1 MISNTNSVQ
10 VMLLSDHVISNS
22 ISGVA
27 VMDDIER
34 IARRF
39 KLHDVRVLISVV
51 EAGSMHKAAE
61 RLATSQP
68 AVSRAIADL
77 EHAVGVRLLE
87 RSPRGVE
94 PTQYGRVLIKHG
106 VAAFDEFRQGV
117 KDIRF
122 LADPSTGELRIACS
136 DAMAAGPVLA
146 IIEQLTRKH
155 PRLVFHVATGAAATL
170 LRRLTERNVELV
182 ITRATEA
189 DDDEQIYVGGL
200 FEDNVV
206 VAAGAQ
212 SRWARRRRI
221 KLDEL
226 VNEPWALPPEG
237 SAVGAILLEAF
248 RACGLAPPAATVVA
262 ESAILRSR
270 LLASGRFLTVI
281 PEFLLTLPGRE
292 PSIKALPVELPGARR
307 TMRIISLRN
316 RSLSP
321 LAELF
326 IDSMRAL
333 AKPLAKGT

>member
-1 MISNTNSVQ
+1 M
-10 VMLLSDHVISNS
+10 
-22 ISGVA
+22 A
-27 VMDDIER
+27 VMDDIDRIER
-34 IARRF
+34 RL
-39 KLHDVRVLISVV
+39 KLRNVRVLISVA

-61 RLATSQP
+61 RLRTSQP
-68 AVSRAIADL
+68 AISKAIADL
-77 EHAVGVRLLE
+77 EHSIGVRLLE
-87 RSPRGVE
+87 RSPRGIQ
-94 PTQYGRVLIKHG
+94 PTQYGRVLIKRG
-106 VAAFDEFRQGV
+106 VAAFDELKQGV

-122 LADPSTGELRIACS
+122 FADPSTGELRIGCS

-146 IIEQLTRKH
+146 VIEQLTRKH
-155 PRLVFHVATGAAATL
+155 PRLVFHLVTGATATL
-170 LRRLTERNVELV
+170 FRELTERNVELV

-189 DDDEQIYVGGL
+189 VAKELTNAGSL

-226 VNEPWALPPEG
+226 VNEPWTLPPYD
-237 SAVGAILLEAF
+237 SAMGAIVSEAF
-248 RACGLAPPAATVVA
+248 RARGLAPPVATVVA
-262 ESAILRSR
+262 ESAIMRSR
-270 LLASGRFLTVI
+270 LLATGRFLTVI
-281 PEFLLTLPGRE
+281 PEFALALPGRD
-292 PSIKALPVELPGARR
+292 PMLRALPVELPGARR

-333 AKPLAKGT
+333 ARPLARKK

>member
-1 MISNTNSVQ
+1 M
-10 VMLLSDHVISNS
+10 D
-22 ISGVA
+22 

-34 IARRF
+34 IERRL

-61 RLATSQP
+61 RLGTSQP
-68 AVSRAIADL
+68 AISRAIADL
-77 EHAVGVRLLE
+77 EHSVGVRLLE
-87 RSPRGVE
+87 RSPRGIE
-94 PTQYGRVLIKHG
+94 PTQYGRVLIKHS

-146 IIEQLTRKH
+146 VIEQLTRKH
-155 PRLVFHVATGAAATL
+155 PRLVFHVVTGATATL
-170 LRRLTERNVELV
+170 FRELTERNVELV

-189 DDDEQIYVGGL
+189 VANEQTSVGSL

-212 SRWARRRRI
+212 SRWARRRKI

-226 VNEPWALPPEG
+226 ANEPWTLPPYD
-237 SAVGAILLEAF
+237 SAMGTIVLKAF
-248 RACGLAPPAATVVA
+248 RTRGLAPPAATVVM
-262 ESAILRSR
+262 ESANIRSR
-270 LLASGRFLTVI
+270 LAATGRFLTVI
-281 PEFLLTLPGRE
+281 PEFALTFPGRD
-292 PSIKALPVELPGARR
+292 PLLKALPVELPGARR

-333 AKPLAKGT
+333 AKPLRRSPRT